1 MIPTW
6 KLTDHWDQDA
16 HEEEKLQSH
25 KSEHAEC
32 FLVDN
37 FLLGLKI
44 PAKLQALIKFV
55 SEEPLGSASQQIKV
69 LLNPQLTR
77 VIKYQHEGNHKWEL
91 FPEECKLSTSSRQKK
106 QSRQLRTN
114 YTNLKTNQF
123 EPPSRRHR
131 PGGNAKL
138 WQHIPRGFARN
149 EISFKNTSL
158 KQICVRSTAQQNEV
172 QMNQQHVRVIK
183 TRCQHLGNRGWHWM
197 FWNFSIWI
205 LIFQLRTN
213 DCFTILHDSKTDIW

>member
-91 FPEECKLSTSSRQKK
+91 FPEECKLSTSSRQKNRVDNWELIIPTWK
-106 QSRQLRTN
+106 L
-114 YTNLKTNQF
+114 TNLNRQVDDTDQEEMPNYDSIFLVGSLEMKF
-123 EPPSRRHR
+123 PSRTQ
-131 PGGNAKL
+131 A
-138 WQHIPRGFARN
+138 
-149 EISFKNTSL
+149 
-158 KQICVRSTAQQNEV
+158 
-172 QMNQQHVRVIK
+172 
-183 TRCQHLGNRGWHWM
+183 
-197 FWNFSIWI
+197 
-205 LIFQLRTN
+205 
-213 DCFTILHDSKTDIW
+213 

>member
-55 SEEPLGSASQQIKV
+55 SEEPLGSASQQIKYCW
-69 LLNPQLTR
+69 TR
-77 VIKYQHEGNHKWEL
+77 NLPELSNINMKEIINGNCFLKNASFQQVHVKKTVEYWEL
-91 FPEECKLSTSSRQKK
+91 IIPTWKL
-106 QSRQLRTN
+106 
-114 YTNLKTNQF
+114 TNLNRQVDNTDQEEMPNYDSIFLVGLLELKF
-123 EPPSRRHR
+123 PSR
-131 PGGNAKL
+131 
-138 WQHIPRGFARN
+138 
-149 EISFKNTSL
+149 
-158 KQICVRSTAQQNEV
+158 AQA
-172 QMNQQHVRVIK
+172 
-183 TRCQHLGNRGWHWM
+183 
-197 FWNFSIWI
+197 
-205 LIFQLRTN
+205 
-213 DCFTILHDSKTDIW
+213 